1 MDLPEAARLA
11 PLEANVVLLRGRHDD
26 EIIDF
31 AAFARDAARIVRFI
45 EFMPLDAER
54 A

>member
-1 MDLPEAARLA
+1 MDLPEVARLA
-11 PLEANVVLLRGRHDD
+11 PLEANVVLLRGRYD
-26 EIIDF
+26 EIIAL
-31 AAFARDAARIVRFI
+31 AAFARDAVRIVRFI